1 MSKIDE
7 ESLVYV
13 DQTGFDQF
21 LYCEYAWAPRDQRA
35 YSEVSGRKYKRSSIV
50 AGKCKKRIFAPLQY
64 DGTMN
69 SKLME
74 WWFETQLLKEIP
86 RGSTVVLD
94 NARFHRKTELRALAE
109 KAGCFI
115 LFLPPYSP
123 DLNPIELFWA
133 WLKQKMRS
141 ILPDFDSFDDAIT
154 ACFQVG

>member
-1 MSKIDE
+1 MSEIDE

-21 LYCEYAWAPRDQRA
+21 LYREYAWAPRDQRA

-50 AGKCKKRIFAPLQY
+50 AGKCKKHIFAPLQY

-69 SKLME
+69 SQLME

-94 NARFHRKTELRALAE
+94 NARFHRKTGTSSFSRKSWLFYTVFTALLSRFE
-109 KAGCFI
+109 
-115 LFLPPYSP
+115 S
-123 DLNPIELFWA
+123 N
-133 WLKQKMRS
+133 
-141 ILPDFDSFDDAIT
+141 
-154 ACFQVG
+154 